1 MVPFGLVAAGQ
12 DEAYVPHWR
21 FSWPIRNPRVPPGPA
36 KRVPEGQLRRQRERG
51 GRRVRLPPSPLAV
64 HRLVR
69 KVPRGHGVPRPRQ
82 RGVRRTAEWGDR
94 RASRRPVP
102 PTRRARGRMVASV
115 PRRAPPSTF
124 HSRRRRSG
132 CPALALL
139 PTSARYASPFPP
151 ELCITAGWSRSS
163 SVGRWNCRSR
173 LVPRSPEPSWAGA
186 GCGVPFR
193 RSASSTP
200 NPGVPTNGALSRPR
214 PSRRRRDGTVSAP
227 PARRRRQPGAEQ
239 RAPGPRELRRKP
251 RQRRPA
257 AFPTTDPP
265 RECAL
270 ALL

>member
-200 NPGVPTNGALSRPR
+200 NPGVPTNGSLSRPR
-214 PSRRRRDGTVSAP
+214 PSRRRRDGGGN
-227 PARRRRQPGAEQ
+227 PAQSSERQGRESCAENLGSEGQ
-239 RAPGPRELRRKP
+239 QHF
-251 RQRRPA
+251 RQRI
-257 AFPTTDPP
+257 
-265 RECAL
+265 
-270 ALL
+270 LLVSVPLPYCR